1 MDKPTSATSFLGLFP
16 CELKNWMIVK
26 QKRAGSFVHSY
37 AARLALWQYYT
48 SKMKVFFRWY
58 NCLVAPLTN
67 PPVTYEGNLLQCFQ
81 CSVVTL
87 TGGTQSKTLALVL
100 SVGSDVSFYVRC
112 CCCC

>member
-1 MDKPTSATSFLGLFP
+1 
-16 CELKNWMIVK
+16 
-26 QKRAGSFVHSY
+26 
-37 AARLALWQYYT
+37 
-48 SKMKVFFRWY
+48 MKVFLRWY

-87 TGGTQSKTLALVL
+87 TGSTQSKTLALVL

-112 CCCC
+112 CCCCCKGVVVFVAHTNGMKVRIPTEAINALLSVTFQTGYTFVLAMNINRT